1 MNALV
6 VYSPYSGEPVGEAKR
21 ATLADVETAIATA
34 EAGAPIS
41 RSLSRAERA
50 GILNGCADIVAS
62 RSAAFAETI
71 VSEAGKTIV
80 QARKEVARCV
90 NTLRLS
96 AEEAKRLGGETIP
109 FDSYPGSEDRF
120 GFFER
125 DPLGIVLAITPFND
139 PPNLV
144 AHKLGPAIA
153 GGNAV
158 ILKPSGLTPLS
169 AIGLADALFE
179 AGLPPQILSVLT
191 GNREVSEALVRA
203 PQIRM
208 ISFTGGTTTGE
219 AITRNAGLKKIAM
232 DLGGNAPVIVM
243 DDCALDDAAERCV
256 SGAFGAAGQNC
267 IGVQRLL
274 IQQSVYEDFK
284 NRFLEKA
291 RALTV
296 GDPMDESTD
305 MGPMISTDAAKRIE
319 GWVIDALEGGA
330 RLLLGHTR
338 DGALYAPT
346 ILENVSESA
355 AVRCEE
361 VFAPVVLLQ
370 PFDTLDRAIAE
381 ANGPEQSLHAAIF
394 TGNIDRA
401 FDAARRLEAGGVM
414 INDSSDFR
422 FDGMPFGGYKR
433 GSLGREGV
441 RFAIEEMTQTKV
453 ICVRTTP
460 S

>member
-1 MNALV
+1 MSALV
-6 VYSPYSGEPVGEAKR
+6 VSSPYSGEPVGEVTR
-21 ATLADVETAIATA
+21 ATLADVETALATA
-34 EAGAPIS
+34 EAGARIS

-50 GILNGCADIVAS
+50 GILNGCSDIVES

-80 QARKEVARCV
+80 QARNEVARCV

-109 FDSYPGSEDRF
+109 FDSYPGGEDRF

-125 DPLGIVLAITPFND
+125 DPLGIILAITPFND
-139 PPNLV
+139 PLNLV

-153 GGNAV
+153 GGNAM

-179 AGLPPQILSVLT
+179 AGLPRQVLSVLT

-243 DDCALDDAAERCV
+243 DDCDLDDAAERCV

-274 IQQSVYEDFK
+274 IQDFRD
-284 NRFLEKA
+284 RFVERT
-291 RALTV
+291 RALTI
-296 GDPMDESTD
+296 GDPMDEATD
-305 MGPMISTDAAKRIE
+305 MGPMISADAAKRIE
-319 GWVIDALEGGA
+319 GWVSDALESGA
-330 RLLLGHTR
+330 RLLLGHSR

-346 ILENVSESA
+346 IVENVGDA
-355 AVRCEE
+355 ATVRCEE
-361 VFAPVVLLQ
+361 VFAPVVLMD

-381 ANGPEQSLHAAIF
+381 ANRTDQSLHAAIF

-453 ICVRTTP
+453 ICVRTLP